1 MIGQNLSS
9 EDFAM
14 PTDEQLRTYAD
25 SLPPIY
31 REILGAFPRIEPSR
45 RQGYGLA
52 FQTLAA
58 DFENRAMTFGLSE
71 IIQACQE
78 LERNGLV
85 KIKNR
90 IFVHPTD
97 LGEHLIAL
105 MTGQQAPAVK
115 VDPLPA
121 LPK

>member
-1 MIGQNLSS
+1 
-9 EDFAM
+9 M
-14 PTDEQLRTYAD
+14 PTDDQLRAYAAAM
-25 SLPPIY
+25 PPIY

-58 DFENRAMTFGLSE
+58 DFENREVPFGLDE
-71 IIQACQE
+71 IFQACQE

-85 KIKNR
+85 EIKNR
-90 IFVHPTD
+90 IFVHPTA
-97 LGEHLIAL
+97 LGERLVTL
-105 MTGQQAPAVK
+105 MTGQQAPSVK

>member
-1 MIGQNLSS
+1 ML
-9 EDFAM
+9 
-14 PTDEQLRTYAD
+14 TDEQLRAYAD
-25 SLPPIY
+25 SVPSIY

-45 RQGYGLA
+45 RYGYGLA
-52 FQTLAA
+52 YQTLAA
-58 DFENRAMTFGLSE
+58 DFENRSMTYGVGE

-85 KIKNR
+85 EIKNS
-90 IFVHPTD
+90 IFVHPTT
-97 LGEHLIAL
+97 LGERLIAFV
-105 MTGQQAPAVK
+105 TGKHAPAVQ

>member
-1 MIGQNLSS
+1 
-9 EDFAM
+9 M
-14 PTDEQLRTYAD
+14 PTDEQMRGYAD
-25 SLPPIY
+25 ALPPIY
-31 REILGAFPRIEPSR
+31 REILTAFPRIEPTR

-58 DFENRAMTFGLSE
+58 DFENRDVPFNLGE
-71 IIQACQE
+71 ILQAGQE

-85 KIKNR
+85 EIKNR
-90 IFVHPTD
+90 IFVHPTA
-97 LGEHLIAL
+97 LGERLIAL
-105 MTGQQAPAVK
+105 LIGQQGPAVK

>member
-1 MIGQNLSS
+1 
-9 EDFAM
+9 M
-14 PTDEQLRTYAD
+14 PTDEQLRHYAD
-25 SLPPIY
+25 SVPPIY

-58 DFENRAMTFGLSE
+58 DFENRAVTIGLGE

-78 LERNGLV
+78 LERIGLV
-85 KIKNR
+85 EIKNR
-90 IFVHPTD
+90 IFVHPTA
-97 LGEHLIAL
+97 LGERLIAATDWP
-105 MTGQQAPAVK
+105 TGPAVK